1 MIDMIMYGKAPMLIS
16 GVQKSAP
23 SLAITRSHE
32 SASPIP
38 PATTWPL
45 AAHSDGLPSRGI
57 RRKNSRKRSVPKCF
71 WIAGA
76 SEPKPPRSA
85 PAQKAL
91 PGPGQHHARAPPR
104 RRGPALI
111 ASTSWASISPE
122 SRLRF
127 SGSFRVTVATPSF
140 DFVEDQLVGHR
151 RPP

>member
-32 SASPIP
+32 SASPSP

-57 RRKNSRKRSVPKCF
+57 SRKNSRKRSVPKCF

-85 PAQKAL
+85 PAQNAL
-91 PGPGQHHARAPPR
+91 PAPVSTSARASSSSRTRRDRLDELREHLPR
-104 RRGPALI
+104 EPVALLGVVQGDG
-111 ASTSWASISPE
+111 
-122 SRLRF
+122 RD
-127 SGSFRVTVATPSF
+127 TVF
-140 DFVEDQLVGHR
+140 DCVEDELLGHR